1 MEAQFELADVKVFLL
16 FENMTWTMYT
26 MYIVVDVGQY
36 TVSNLQL
43 IDLF

>member
-16 FENMTWTMYT
+16 FENMTWTMY
-26 MYIVVDVGQY
+26 IVVDVGQY